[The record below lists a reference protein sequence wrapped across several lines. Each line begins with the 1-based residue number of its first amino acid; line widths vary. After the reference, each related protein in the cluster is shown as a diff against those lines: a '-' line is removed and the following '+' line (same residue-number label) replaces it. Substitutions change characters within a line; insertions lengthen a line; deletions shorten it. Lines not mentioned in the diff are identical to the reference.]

1 MAMSS
6 VRCTKPHKTPRSA
19 KGAPLSMKETSIYL
33 YLPIIKRI
41 ARRYSLPPHSPITQE
56 DLIQEGILAALE
68 GRNIRHAIA
77 NVAYQH
83 RPFMEFPPSHAM
95 ADRIETCPCEE
106 IVARNE
112 DDSPSALQRLIQ
124 CEDKE
129 ALYRMISAL
138 RERDQTI
145 ISRLYGLKGEKPMTV
160 RELAIAMGFT
170 QRHIRQ
176 LRDRA
181 LRRLQKEKM
190 LKMVKCT

>member
-1 MAMSS
+1 
-6 VRCTKPHKTPRSA
+6 
-19 KGAPLSMKETSIYL
+19 MKETSINL

-77 NVAYQH
+77 NAVYQH

-95 ADRIETCPCEE
+95 ADRIDTGPCEE

-124 CEDKE
+124 CENEE

-145 ISRLYGLKGEKPMTV
+145 ISRLYGLKGEKPLTV
-160 RELAIAMGFT
+160 SELAIAMGFT

-181 LRRLQKEKM
+181 LKRLQKEKI